1 MNNETKKKLFSDID
15 EYSKMI
21 LSGTSQEKLEAFQKK
36 ISDVITPYLEQ
47 YEEFRKEYEVVMPL
61 VDSVDSLEY
70 AHITLDEDTY
80 YTLADVAYRILNYVR
95 SLAIFLNL
103 EVDEVVQK
111 SSEDLQW
118 YQQKYK
124 KMRETYENSLPFP
137 AEIILIPQTSQPK
150 NLVLAKDK
158 ITNKFFEGSLSLES
172 KDIEIATERKNSK
185 KELTA
190 VVSIDFEELPDVS
203 ISKSIE
209 PYDREVHDAIVSL
222 YVDGENEFVTPLM
235 IYRTMTGNPKAT
247 FTDKKEKEISD
258 SVSKCSMTRITIN
271 TSEEAEAYGMDKL
284 SYEGN
289 LIYTEKIIGEHK
301 GEVSEWIRILKKPIL
316 YDYANDKNQVARV
329 PIQLLNTSINKNDET
344 IVLQGYL
351 LRRILAMKGSKLSKN
366 IVYDTVYKH
375 LNISAAS
382 AGALR
387 KKQSKIR
394 DNAKRIL
401 NDWKEQ
407 GFIKT
412 FKENKKQNSIVSL
425 TISFN

>member
-1 MNNETKKKLFSDID
+1 MTTENENDIFLQGVFELYSPDITEERKEEIERSILNKLRPLMTAFKEFEE
-15 EYSKMI
+15 EYSVILPLIKSDSVFEYACVPFQQAKELTMADLAYGI
-21 LSGTSQEKLEAFQKK
+21 LSHVRAMEAYLK
-36 ISDVITPYLEQ
+36 ISS
-47 YEEFRKEYEVVMPL
+47 EEIVSRGV
-61 VDSVDSLEY
+61 
-70 AHITLDEDTY
+70 
-80 YTLADVAYRILNYVR
+80 
-95 SLAIFLNL
+95 
-103 EVDEVVQK
+103 
-111 SSEDLQW
+111 EDLEW
-118 YQQKYK
+118 YQQQYK
-124 KMRETYENSLPFP
+124 KMREIYESSTPFP
-137 AEIILIPQTSQPK
+137 TEIIPIPQTSQPK

-158 ITNKFFEGSLSLES
+158 ITNKFFEGTLDVQS
-172 KDIEIATERKNSK
+172 KNIEIATERKHSK

-190 VVSIDFEELPDVS
+190 VVSIDFEELPNVS
-203 ISKSIE
+203 ISKNIE

-258 SVSKCSMTRITIN
+258 SVSKCSMTRISID
-271 TSEEAEAYGMDKL
+271 TSEEAEAYGMDK
-284 SYEGN
+284 SRYEGN

-425 TISFN
+425 TISFD

>member
-21 LSGTSQEKLEAFQKK
+21 LSGTSQEKIEAFQKK

-95 SLAIFLNL
+95 SLATFLNL

-124 KMRETYENSLPFP
+124 KMCEAYENSLPFP

-158 ITNKFFEGSLSLES
+158 ITNKFFEGSLNLES
-172 KDIEIATERKNSK
+172 KDIEIATERKNST